1 MKQRIK
7 TLLVGCVVALA
18 SFGGAAAGPL
28 EDGRAAY
35 QRGDDA
41 TANRLLRPLAEQ
53 GDAGAQTDLGWMYAN
68 GRGAPQDDAQALAW
82 RRKAADQGN
91 ATAQFALGLM
101 YRDGQG
107 APQDFAQAAMWIRKA
122 ADQGHAGAQL
132 SLGLMDSQ
140 GQGAPQDDAQAY
152 MWFSLASR
160 ATDSEIRMRGT
171 QSRDDLAAKL
181 TPAQIA
187 EAQRMARDWVSQ

>member
-1 MKQRIK
+1 MKQRVK
-7 TLLVGCVVALA
+7 TLLAGWVVALA
-18 SFGGAAAGPL
+18 YFGGATAGPL

-41 TANRLLRPLAEQ
+41 TAMRLLLPLAEQ

-68 GRGAPQDDAQALAW
+68 GRGAPQDYAQALMW

-107 APQDFAQAAMWIRKA
+107 APQDFAQAAMWTRKA
-122 ADQGHAGAQL
+122 ADQGHPGAQL
-132 SLGLMDSQ
+132 SLGRMVSE

-152 MWFSLASR
+152 MWFDLASR
-160 ATDSEIRMRGT
+160 ATDSEIRRRAT
-171 QSRDDLAAKL
+171 KSRDELAARL

-187 EAQRMARDWVSQ
+187 QAQRMARAWVAK